1 MLRSLP
7 CMENSELVMA
17 LLSNSSHGQ
26 RQHYMILTD
35 DMPRKDMPIQS
46 ATSHMPSIVFPI
58 LSSSPPY
65 VEVTDNFSGRSK
77 LNNFDLND
85 EYVDSDDGMKDVE
98 RLPARVDL
106 GPISL
111 EYPSWVQQ
119 ESHQSSPPKTSE
131 NSDSASAQSPSNSSG
146 DAHVY
151 LIMQRTLHSTT

>member
-65 VEVTDNFSGRSK
+65 GEVTDNFSGRSK

-111 EYPSWVQQ
+111 EGYNENPINQVLLKQVKIQIQHLPSHLPIPV
-119 ESHQSSPPKTSE
+119 
-131 NSDSASAQSPSNSSG
+131 G
-146 DAHVY
+146 MLMY
-151 LIMQRTLHSTT
+151 I

>member
-106 GPISL
+106 GAISL